1 MDWGADLDLPNQD
14 IKAGGQWGGGQDKA
28 CIAKEESKCNH
39 QENEIHD
46 GGCGRRDEFWME
58 T

>member
-1 MDWGADLDLPNQD
+1 MGQP
-14 IKAGGQWGGGQDKA
+14 KAY
-28 CIAKEESKCNH
+28 IAEEESKCNH